1 VSSTAQISSTASA
14 IPASATP
21 AATLP
26 PIDVEFQIDCG
37 AIDTGKQPTCDS
49 YLSTTRDLAYS
60 QLRRLTGIS
69 LADCYTVVDYTI
81 QPASDNIGGFTGE
94 NHITYSETYS
104 VDTQLYDVHELFH
117 AFSFCSGALDAHV
130 FHGAMMNAVFFA
142 LDDLEYSQYPTE
154 AYTNDEYQRIVA
166 GIPALAESERFDLC
180 RAALGDLVTLA
191 HFQLGDEALTRLYH
205 STISP
210 DPLTN
215 PTDLANSIWQELA
228 PQVETLVEALESET
242 GSAVDLPDCGL

>member
-1 VSSTAQISSTASA
+1 VDI
-14 IPASATP
+14 
-21 AATLP
+21 
-26 PIDVEFQIDCG
+26 EFQIDCS
-37 AIDTGKQPTCDS
+37 AIDASKQAACDS
-49 YLSTTRDLAYS
+49 YLNTTRDLSYP

-81 QPASDNIGGFTGE
+81 RPASENIGGFTGE

-104 VDTQLYDVHELFH
+104 VDSQPYDDHELFH
-117 AFSFCSGALDAHV
+117 AFSYCGVALDAHI

-142 LDDLEYSQYPTE
+142 LDDPEYSQYPSE
-154 AYTNDEYQRIVA
+154 ADTNDEYQRIVA

-191 HFQLGDEALTRLYH
+191 HFQLGDDALTRLYR

-210 DPLTN
+210 DLLN
-215 PTDLANSIWQELA
+215 LPTDLGNTIWQELA
-228 PQVETLVEALESET
+228 PQVEALVEALESET